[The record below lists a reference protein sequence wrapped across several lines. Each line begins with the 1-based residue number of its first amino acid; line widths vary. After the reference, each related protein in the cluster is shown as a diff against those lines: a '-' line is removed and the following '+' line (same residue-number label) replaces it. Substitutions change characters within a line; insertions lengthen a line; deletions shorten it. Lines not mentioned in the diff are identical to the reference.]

1 MRANRRRAVRGASL
15 LAASIVA
22 CAMGEA
28 GQSTGPFTAE
38 TASRLIAELGPQQ
51 AAEQVLND
59 SAKLE
64 AVAAG
69 VAGGRPEWLNVGTQ
83 LIGVADSYL
92 KDRLSQSF
100 SIVLQREPT
109 AVLARA
115 ASGLPLPAV
124 CGYDPFTAAET
135 PPTRRQFDEAVTLRE
150 RAVGAVQRADLA
162 AVKGACLEAVA
173 GLRAAGAKQY
183 QP

>member
-1 MRANRRRAVRGASL
+1 MKANRRRVALCAALVLSFGLALAPSAS
-15 LAASIVA
+15 
-22 CAMGEA
+22 
-28 GQSTGPFTAE
+28 GQSQFTAE
-38 TASRLIAELGPQQ
+38 SVSKLIADAGPQK

-59 SAKLE
+59 SARLE

-69 VAGGRPEWLNVGTQ
+69 VAGGRPEWLDVGTQ
-83 LIGVADSYL
+83 LIGVAESYL
-92 KDRLSQSF
+92 RDRLAQSF
-100 SIVLQREPT
+100 SIVLQREPS

-135 PPTRRQFDEAVTLRE
+135 APTRRQFDEAVAQRE
-150 RAVGAVQRADLA
+150 RAVGAVRRAELA
-162 AVKGACLEAVA
+162 AAKDTCLDAVA
-173 GLRAAGAKQY
+173 GLRAAGARQY

>member
-1 MRANRRRAVRGASL
+1 MKANRRRVAPR
-15 LAASIVA
+15 AALVLSFGMA
-22 CAMGEA
+22 WAPSA
-28 GQSTGPFTAE
+28 LGQSPFTAE
-38 TASRLIAELGPQQ
+38 SVSKLIADVGPQK

-59 SAKLE
+59 SARLE

-69 VAGGRPEWLNVGTQ
+69 VAGGRPEWLEVGTQ

-92 KDRLSQSF
+92 KDRLTQAF

-135 PPTRRQFDEAVTLRE
+135 QPTRRQFDEAVTQRE
-150 RAVGAVQRADLA
+150 RAVAAVRSAELA
-162 AVKGACLEAVA
+162 AAKGACLEAVA
-173 GLRAAGAKQY
+173 GLRVAGPNQY